1 MLTFLVGGARSGKS
15 TLAVQMGEH
24 HGGPVHFLATAEPFD
39 DDLRDR
45 VARHRAERPAAW
57 VTEEV
62 PVELAAAVLAATAG
76 AFLIVDCLT
85 VWLAN
90 LMVHAPS
97 PSEADDFVNHHVA
110 ELADALRHRAG
121 VTPAPTVV
129 VSNEVG
135 MGVHPESAMGRDY
148 RDHLGR
154 VNQLVAAAADRT
166 LLMVAGRALR
176 LDNPWELLR

>member
-1 MLTFLVGGARSGKS
+1 MITFLVGGARSGKS

-24 HGGPVHFLATAEPFD
+24 HGGPVHFIATAEAFD

-45 VARHRAERPAAW
+45 VARHRAERPSSWTTA
-57 VTEEV
+57 EV
-62 PVELAAAVLAATAG
+62 PVELATAIAVAPAEALV
-76 AFLIVDCLT
+76 IVDCLT

-90 LMVHAPS
+90 LFVHVTDEQQRTQSGHDMVT
-97 PSEADDFVNHHVA
+97 
-110 ELADALRHRAG
+110 ALRDRSRAG
-121 VTPAPTVV
+121 GGPTVV

-135 MGVHPESAMGRDY
+135 LGVHPETPMGREY
-148 RDHLGR
+148 RDALGR
-154 VNQLVAAAADRT
+154 LNQLVTAVADRS